1 MAVLAG
7 VEVFDRDLSHF
18 REETAKLSV
27 HSIVFEQELS
37 NLSFLDQTNFF
48 LCWSEDQNFSL
59 FFIIFDRTVR
69 IDPDRHAHKSV

>member
-37 NLSFLDQTNFF
+37 NLSFLDQTKLLFG
-48 LCWSEDQNFSL
+48 WSEEHECR
-59 FFIIFDRTVR
+59 FFVRIFDRRGR
-69 IDPDRHAHKSV
+69 IEKEFFWTAS